1 MTRLFKSTD
10 LIRRNKGDKC
20 EMVFSEDG
28 RCIAVKRDM
37 LKPRGA
43 TITNREK
50 FNGLPLVRELEMQ
63 AAFDAGIIVGGGL
76 MFCVAVI
83 IAGVI
88 WMVG

>member
-43 TITNREK
+43 TITNRAV
-50 FNGLPLVRELEMQ
+50 FDGLPPVREMEMQ
-63 AAFDAGIIVGGGL
+63 AAFDAGIIVGGGGML
-76 MFCVAVI
+76 CICAIIGVVA
-83 IAGVI
+83 
-88 WMVG
+88 WMVA